1 MKNRYLDIIA
11 FPVVAISIATLLVN
25 GVSAQAATPDVQ
37 KIIDDRVEAEYAPAI
52 VVGIVRKDGTKEF
65 YFSGTL
71 QAGGTEE
78 VDEDTIFE
86 IGSISK
92 VFTTLLMTLMDEEG
106 DLEFSDNAQRFLP
119 AGVSMPTKKGI
130 SKPNEDTP
138 QTHITLEHLATH
150 TSGLPR
156 NPSNIIDPSDTP
168 TEIWRPYA
176 DYTYQ
181 QMYDFLSSYEL
192 EGEIGREGDYSNLG
206 VGLLGHILELQS
218 GKSYEEL
225 LIARVC
231 EPLGMHSTTTKPRT
245 RDAARVAVPHRG
257 TTPVAAWVFP
267 TLAGAG
273 TINSTL
279 SDMLIFAAANMGQI
293 DTPMAIA
300 MRRCHAPRV
309 NQGNTKIG
317 LGWHIYGQPGTEITF
332 HTGGVWGFCSF
343 MGFRPDTGEGVVVLS
358 NGRFL
363 SLNQIGFHLLDEG
376 IKLDKIQKFVKIDP
390 RILSDYVGTYTLNAD
405 EIFTIKIEND
415 QLKAMLTNQPF
426 DQYYPTG
433 RDEFTS
439 IVNDAQFS
447 FVRNRQGKVDRLV
460 LHQNGRDQEALKMNE
475 PSPE

>member
-37 KIIDDRVEAEYAPAI
+37 KIIDDRVEAKLAPAI
-52 VVGIVRKDGTKEF
+52 AVGIVRKDGTKEF

-71 QAGGTEE
+71 QAGGTED

-92 VFTTLLMTLMDEEG
+92 VFTTLLMALMQEDGE
-106 DLEFSDNAQRFLP
+106 LEFSDTAQSFLP
-119 AGVSMPTKKGI
+119 VGVSMPTKKEILKVNG
-130 SKPNEDTP
+130 DTS
-138 QTHITLEHLATH
+138 QTHITLVNLATH

-156 NPSNIIDPSDTP
+156 MPSNFKPKDPRD
-168 TEIWRPYA
+168 PYA

-192 EGEIGREGDYSNLG
+192 EGEIGREAVYSNLG
-206 VGLLGHILELQS
+206 MGLLGHILELQS

-225 LIARVC
+225 LIAQIC
-231 EPLGMHSTTTKPRT
+231 EPLGMNSTTTKPRP
-245 RDAARVAVPHRG
+245 RDSARVAGAHRG
-257 TTPVAAWVFP
+257 TTPVSAWELP

-273 TINSTL
+273 DINSTL
-279 SDMLIFAAANMGQI
+279 SDMLIFTAANMGQI
-293 DTPMAIA
+293 DTPLDIA
-300 MRRCHAPRV
+300 MRRCHAPHE
-309 NQGNTKIG
+309 NKGNSPIALAWQISGQSGAKIN
-317 LGWHIYGQPGTEITF
+317 WHNGG
-332 HTGGVWGFCSF
+332 TGGFASF

-358 NGRFL
+358 NSTYRGVDK
-363 SLNQIGFHLLDEG
+363 IGFHLLDKG
-376 IKLDKIQKFVKIDP
+376 NKLDKIN
-390 RILSDYVGTYTLNAD
+390 RGILSDYVGTYRFNSNA
-405 EIFTIKIEND
+405 IFTIKIEND
-415 QLKAMLTNQPF
+415 QLKAMLTGQQF
-426 DQYYPTG
+426 YPVYPAG
-433 RDEFTS
+433 RDMFTYR
-439 IVNDAQFS
+439 VVEAQLS